1 MIRDDIKAVETSH
14 KCNIYP
20 ACDELG
26 HDECMNYLPSTL
38 RALLEGVIVGKG
50 SQRKIASIGQ
60 AIMQAA
66 RPRVLLALL
75 QVGLG
80 VQLHHHFASHFLID
94 SLHSHG
100 FCCTYEEVHKF
111 ERNAVLS
118 HGPNFTSE
126 SIQYAADNVDHN
138 IQTLD
143 GNDTFH
149 GMGMIAAI
157 TPGTKTSNPIL
168 RTEVKFSDI
177 AKVGRVPIQY
187 HREERS
193 AVVYQKLHDM
203 KAQDPTA
210 DLDTLWKTSIM
221 FGLPRPAWSGMMQL
235 VHHGNHPGR
244 SSVMFL
250 PMIDMNPSDVIC
262 VYSTLKFVREHAH
275 RHDVTPIITFDQP
288 LWWKALMI
296 IETEPEESDLR
307 DIVLRLGGFHTEVS
321 FLGCIGHLMA
331 ASGLQELLELI
342 YASNGVVHMLT
353 GKAIAR
359 AVRAHLIVDAS
370 LYALLLANIL
380 NVPLSGNL
388 DEAGSEEEGTEAT
401 MHEETVRNPDLE
413 EAAVLYKHLMQGSM
427 SADQVC
433 QADVLTRIKNALQK
447 GTKSLQSSRTAALW
461 LQYMN
466 MVEILRKYIRA
477 ERTGKGLNCISKL
490 FQKCS
495 LTWKHWGITTIQN
508 LHGYICNRCPVFK
521 INIQMSINN
530 FKTVYMW

>member
-1 MIRDDIKAVETSH
+1 
-14 KCNIYP
+14 
-20 ACDELG
+20 
-26 HDECMNYLPSTL
+26 
-38 RALLEGVIVGKG
+38 
-50 SQRKIASIGQ
+50 
-60 AIMQAA
+60 
-66 RPRVLLALL
+66 
-75 QVGLG
+75 
-80 VQLHHHFASHFLID
+80 
-94 SLHSHG
+94 
-100 FCCTYEEVHKF
+100 
-111 ERNAVLS
+111 
-118 HGPNFTSE
+118 
-126 SIQYAADNVDHN
+126 
-138 IQTLD
+138 
-143 GNDTFH
+143 
-149 GMGMIAAI
+149 
-157 TPGTKTSNPIL
+157 
-168 RTEVKFSDI
+168 
-177 AKVGRVPIQY
+177 
-187 HREERS
+187 
-193 AVVYQKLHDM
+193 
-203 KAQDPTA
+203 
-210 DLDTLWKTSIM
+210 
-221 FGLPRPAWSGMMQL
+221 
-235 VHHGNHPGR
+235 
-244 SSVMFL
+244 
-250 PMIDMNPSDVIC
+250 
-262 VYSTLKFVREHAH
+262 
-275 RHDVTPIITFDQP
+275 
-288 LWWKALMI
+288 
-296 IETEPEESDLR
+296 
-307 DIVLRLGGFHTEVS
+307 
-321 FLGCIGHLMA
+321 MA

-477 ERTGKGLNCISKL
+477 ERTGKGLNCMSKL

-495 LTWKHWGITTIQN
+495 LTWKHRGITIIQN